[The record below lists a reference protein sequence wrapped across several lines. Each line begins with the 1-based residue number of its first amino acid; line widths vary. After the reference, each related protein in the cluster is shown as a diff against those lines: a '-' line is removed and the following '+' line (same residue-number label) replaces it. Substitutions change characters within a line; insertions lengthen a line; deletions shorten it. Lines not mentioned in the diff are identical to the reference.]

1 MSWLLEALRE
11 DNQNEGRP
19 EGVFQRDISL
29 PTVRPTN
36 PHQSTIDSLE
46 EAMKNEMLS
55 LVVEITKV
63 VSKKAQPQV
72 LEAIQKAYEI
82 GYRDGN
88 ETKDAPA

>member
-1 MSWLLEALRE
+1 
-11 DNQNEGRP
+11 
-19 EGVFQRDISL
+19 
-29 PTVRPTN
+29 
-36 PHQSTIDSLE
+36 
-46 EAMKNEMLS
+46 MKNEMLS